1 VTVFKTPEE
10 KAAKQAER
18 DAKEF
23 EASPVGQARA
33 AAQRG
38 DGYFELE
45 VDLRATGNLNPWAAG
60 QDHHASLLGSP
71 NRPRQGRMDV
81 LSQVEAEGWGLLHVS
96 HVFVQ
101 TGEESRDKLAS
112 SGQRVA
118 VRGKIVGI
126 YLFGRAMS
134 VGVRP

>member
-1 VTVFKTPEE
+1 VFKSPEE
-10 KAAKQAER
+10 KAAKQAEK
-18 DAKEF
+18 DAQAF
-23 EASPVGQARA
+23 AASPVGQARA
-33 AAQRG
+33 ATQRG
-38 DGYFELE
+38 DGYFEIE

-60 QDHHASLLGSP
+60 QDHHASLMGAP

-81 LSQVEAEGWGLLHVS
+81 LSQVEAEGWVLQHVS

-101 TGEESRDKLAS
+101 TGEESRDKFAS

-126 YLFGRAMS
+126 YLFGRAASAS
-134 VGVRP
+134 VRS